1 MAKDLDDKVE
11 SKSTIIPK
19 TYQRFMKKNA
29 QNKAARLPP
38 KILFEICSYLHPK
51 DLYSLA
57 SVCKSYRSLLWS
69 RKSATQE
76 VWKNSRVQ
84 SFSLPTFPPPD
95 EMCEQQYNWLLT
107 VTQKCQYCGE
117 KDMFKLAL
125 HWEFSSYC
133 CYSCLEKKTV
143 SHSSL
148 VDEWKV
154 PEQILLCLVPLQS
167 PPQPRKI
174 YYLISDV
181 IQTINEFHE
190 LPETINGD
198 DWLEETQEEA
208 LQKTRICER
217 YRVQLELI
225 RYSKKERVQRIL
237 RRGRNANQL

>member
-11 SKSTIIPK
+11 SKSTTIPK
-19 TYQRFMKKNA
+19 TYQRFMAKNA
-29 QNKAARLPP
+29 QNKAARLPS
-38 KILFEICSYLHPK
+38 KIIFEICSYLHPK

-57 SVCKSYRSLLWS
+57 SVCKRYRSLLWS
-69 RKSATQE
+69 KKPATQE
-76 VWKNSRVQ
+76 VWKNSRIQ

-95 EMCEQQYNWLLT
+95 GMCEQQYNWLLA

-133 CYSCLEKKTV
+133 F
-143 SHSSL
+143 
-148 VDEWKV
+148 DEWKV

-167 PPQPRKI
+167 PPQPRKT

-198 DWLEETQEEA
+198 EWLEETQEAA

-225 RYSKKERVQRIL
+225 RYSKRERVQRIL
-237 RRGRNANQL
+237 RRGGRSANQL